1 MPLYAIKVVEK
12 NGRIRLPA
20 VGNFPNQENAERAI
34 RMIVGDEPSI
44 TVAPFSNDVAQVALG
59 EIKES
64 SLVFREDWTWGGE
77 NDDTLGEAYYSP

>member
-20 VGNFPNQENAERAI
+20 VGNFPNQKNAERAI

-64 SLVFREDWTWGGE
+64 SLVFREDWTCGGE